1 MEVRRLPALPWKDC
15 TALGIGV
22 FDGLHRGHLALI
34 EEVHRA
40 AFLQSLVPAVLTFDP
55 PPPGLWREYQFHPLL
70 SLEEK
75 VERFLELGI
84 EVLFVLSF
92 TPQIAAYP
100 PATFAQSL
108 LCWSRPATIVV
119 GENFAYGW
127 KREGNP
133 ILLQAHGQ
141 RLGFTVTVLPLLK
154 DETGTTISASR
165 IRQLILGGAIEQAN
179 ALLGSP
185 YHATFR
191 AKRDDHFGYELV
203 DQRKILPPSGK
214 YTLQLH
220 SGEEIKGS
228 LAEGIINLPGIVDER
243 IDVSFISRL

>member
-1 MEVRRLPALPWKDC
+1 MEVRRLPALPWKDD

-55 PPPGLWREYQFHPLL
+55 PPPGLWREDQFHPLL

-75 VERFLELGI
+75 IERFLELGI

-92 TPQIAAYP
+92 TQEIAAYSA
-100 PATFAQSL
+100 ATFAQSL

-133 ILLQAHGQ
+133 ISLQAHGQ

-165 IRQLILGGAIEQAN
+165 IRQLLLGGGIEQAN

-191 AKRDDHFGYELV
+191 TKGDDLGYELV

-214 YTLQLH
+214 YILKL
-220 SGEEIKGS
+220 SNGEEIKGS
-228 LAEGIINLPGIVDER
+228 LAEGSMNLPGIVDER
-243 IDVSFISRL
+243 IGVSFISRL